1 MAKKATQLPHAPVA
15 SRHRRRSSAADPL
28 KKVTLRLRETV
39 TAAIRALVESGGAPS
54 ADAFIEEAVVARFR
68 ERRQQRVYAAYAEA
82 AADPAFMADMELTN
96 AAFDAAVGDGLSE
109 PGR

>member
-1 MAKKATQLPHAPVA
+1 MKKTTPLTLAAVT
-15 SRHRRRSSAADPL
+15 SRRRRRSSAADPL
-28 KKVTLRLRETV
+28 RKVTLRLRETV
-39 TAAIRALVESGGAPS
+39 TIAIRALVESGGTPS

-82 AADPAFMADMELTN
+82 AADPIFMADMELTN
-96 AAFDAAVGDGLSE
+96 SAFDAAVGDGLSE

>member
-1 MAKKATQLPHAPVA
+1 VKKAAQLTPALVS
-15 SRHRRRSSAADPL
+15 SRRRRRSSAADPL

-39 TAAIRALVESGGAPS
+39 TAAIRALVESGGTPS

-82 AADPAFMADMELTN
+82 AADAVFMAEMDRTES
-96 AAFDAAVGDGLSE
+96 AFDAAIADGLSGAE
-109 PGR
+109 R